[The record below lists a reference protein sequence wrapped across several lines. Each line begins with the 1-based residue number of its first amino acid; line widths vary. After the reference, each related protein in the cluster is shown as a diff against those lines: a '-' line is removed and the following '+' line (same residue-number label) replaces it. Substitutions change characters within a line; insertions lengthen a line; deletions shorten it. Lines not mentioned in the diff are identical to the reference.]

1 MACFAPVTDRVPQL
15 SVVVPSHDR
24 PLRLRWLL
32 NALEEQTLPRE
43 RWEVIVGHD
52 SSGPET
58 EELLRTHP
66 LAEDG
71 TLRHVT
77 LEPGTAPPGKNRNAA
92 WRLARAPVIV
102 FTDDDCRP
110 PPDWLANAL
119 QAVEDRPD
127 TIIQGKTRPDPVELA
142 NTYAWHAKTQ
152 AVLNPP
158 TPWCEACNII
168 YPRDVLEACN
178 GFDETMYVGE
188 DTELALR
195 ARDMGV
201 PYEGAR
207 EVLTFHAFEQIS
219 LLQAIRGAWRWQQ
232 LPELVRRRPEM
243 RQWFPMWVF
252 WKHTHLWLPFAI
264 AAWFLERRSR
274 AWGLLGLPYVL
285 HAMSQKHSH
294 RPRGRV
300 RALLELPGGAAVDA
314 SEFLA
319 LVRGSVRHRKLL
331 L

>member
-1 MACFAPVTDRVPQL
+1 MAREPEI

-52 SSGPET
+52 SAGPET

-77 LEPGTAPPGKNRNAA
+77 LEPGSAPPGRNRNAA
-92 WRLARAPVIV
+92 WRIARAPVIA

-110 PPDWLANAL
+110 PADWLERAL
-119 QAVEDRPD
+119 EASRTWPG
-127 TIIQGKTRPDPVELA
+127 TIVQGKTRPDPSELA
-142 NTYAWHAKTQ
+142 MTYAWHAKTQ
-152 AVLNPP
+152 HVPNPP

-168 YPRDVLEACN
+168 YPREVLEAHG

-195 ARDMGV
+195 AREAGV

-207 EVLTFHAFEQIS
+207 DVVTFHAFEQIS
-219 LLQAIRGAWRWQQ
+219 FKQAVTGVWRWQQ

-243 RQWFPMWVF
+243 RESFPGGYF
-252 WKHTHLWLPFAI
+252 WKHTHFWLPFAV
-264 AAWFLERRSR
+264 AGWFLERRSR
-274 AWGLLGLPYVL
+274 GWALLGVPYVL
-285 HAMSQKHSH
+285 HALPQRHSH

-300 RALLELPGGAAVDA
+300 RALLELPGITAVVT
-314 SEFLA
+314 SEMLA
-319 LVRGSVRHRKLL
+319 LAWGSIRHRKFLI
-331 L
+331 

>member
-1 MACFAPVTDRVPQL
+1 MDRKPEI

-43 RWEVIVGHD
+43 RWEIVVGHD

-66 LAEDG
+66 LAVDG

-77 LEPGTAPPGKNRNAA
+77 LEPGSAPPGRNRNAA
-92 WRLARAPVIV
+92 WRMARAPLIL

-110 PPDWLANAL
+110 PVDWLENAL
-119 QAVEDRPD
+119 MAAETWPG
-127 TIIQGKTRPDPVELA
+127 TIVQGKTRPDPVEDA
-142 NTYAWHAKTQ
+142 MSYAWHAKTQ
-152 AVLNPP
+152 NVLNPP
-158 TPWCEACNII
+158 TPWCEACNIL
-168 YPRDVLEACN
+168 YPRSVLEEQG

-195 ARDMGV
+195 AREAGV

-207 EVLTFHAFEQIS
+207 EMLTFHAHEQMT
-219 LLQAIRGAWRWQQ
+219 LAQAVRGAWRWQQ

-243 RQWFPMWVF
+243 REAFPGGYF
-252 WKHTHLWLPFAI
+252 WKRTHFWLPVAV
-264 AAWFLERRSR
+264 AGWFLERRSR
-274 AWGLLGLPYVL
+274 AWGLLMFPYAM
-285 HAMSQKHSH
+285 HAIPEKHSH
-294 RPRGRV
+294 RPRGRI
-300 RALLELPGGAAVDA
+300 RALMQLPGQAAIDV
-314 SEFLA
+314 SEMAALA
-319 LVRGSVRHRKLL
+319 WGSIRHRKFLI
-331 L
+331 